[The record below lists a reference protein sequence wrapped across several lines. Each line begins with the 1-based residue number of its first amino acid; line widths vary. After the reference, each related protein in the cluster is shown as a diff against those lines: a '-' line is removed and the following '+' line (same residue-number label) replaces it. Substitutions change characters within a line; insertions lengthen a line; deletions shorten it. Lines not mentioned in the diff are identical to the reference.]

1 MTGGEKA
8 AIGWR
13 FISQTLFLVYCETA
27 SCAGVR
33 VTRATVAR
41 RMEGITAEPQAH
53 AGILREIMASLASG
67 QLPVPQ
73 ESSRMVFEKHPAPW
87 IGRFFADL
95 KRAEL
100 RNSTGGT

>member
-1 MTGGEKA
+1 VLA
-8 AIGWR
+8 AR
-13 FISQTLFLVYCETA
+13 
-27 SCAGVR
+27 AGVR
-33 VTRATVAR
+33 VTSATVAG

-67 QLPVPQ
+67 QLPAPK

-95 KRAEL
+95 ERVEL
-100 RNSTGGT
+100 RNSTGST

>member
-1 MTGGEKA
+1 
-8 AIGWR
+8 
-13 FISQTLFLVYCETA
+13 
-27 SCAGVR
+27 
-33 VTRATVAR
+33 
-41 RMEGITAEPQAH
+41 MEGITAEPQAR

-95 KRAEL
+95 ERAEM
-100 RNSTGGT
+100 RNSTGGA

>member
-1 MTGGEKA
+1 
-8 AIGWR
+8 
-13 FISQTLFLVYCETA
+13 
-27 SCAGVR
+27 
-33 VTRATVAR
+33 
-41 RMEGITAEPQAH
+41 MEGITAEPQAR

-95 KRAEL
+95 EGAEL
-100 RNSTGGT
+100 AILPAARRHRTEGSSRLNEAFTLAA